1 MKRVD
6 GGRTDYLYVLV
17 DSLYL
22 SEIFFQFITCPS
34 CTEEENTQ
42 HIQNRCNRR
51 TDDEDVVD
59 DSLPHLIRSSAAFL
73 LVCEST
79 TGSAANSYQN
89 ELHFQATPRRSH
101 EAAATARLWT
111 DHQGAPPLQQRPL
124 VECEKIRELA
134 ASLKHRL
141 GE

>member
-79 TGSAANSYQN
+79 TDGAAQ
-89 ELHFQATPRRSH
+89 Q
-101 EAAATARLWT
+101 
-111 DHQGAPPLQQRPL
+111 PP
-124 VECEKIRELA
+124 
-134 ASLKHRL
+134 
-141 GE
+141 